1 MSFDPNSINYK
12 ASHFI
17 SGKFV
22 SESDG
27 EIDFIRPS
35 DQKNIVQIP
44 NASEKLVDETVQKAK
59 KAFKDP
65 SWSSISPRDRA
76 KLMYKWADLIE
87 ADVEELSK
95 IESMNSTRMITETSA
110 GDVFATANTIRYF
123 AGWTDKVDGQT
134 TATSP
139 MY

>member
-44 NASEKLVDETVQKAK
+44 NASENLVDEAVQKAK
-59 KAFKDP
+59 K
-65 SWSSISPRDRA
+65 SI
-76 KLMYKWADLIE
+76 
-87 ADVEELSK
+87 
-95 IESMNSTRMITETSA
+95 
-110 GDVFATANTIRYF
+110 
-123 AGWTDKVDGQT
+123 
-134 TATSP
+134 
-139 MY
+139 